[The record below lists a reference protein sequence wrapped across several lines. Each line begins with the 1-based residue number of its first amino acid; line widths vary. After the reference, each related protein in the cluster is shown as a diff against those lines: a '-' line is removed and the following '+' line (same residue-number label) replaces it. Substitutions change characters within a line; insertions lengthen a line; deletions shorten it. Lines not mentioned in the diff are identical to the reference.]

1 MEQGAAAHARTIFL
15 NGIQS
20 VLTCG
25 TVKCELGRRKA
36 QFFPNSGPGPVVDDA
51 VDMAV
56 PDKPEGVRNP
66 DDLGG
71 DHDGT
76 PP

>member
-1 MEQGAAAHARTIFL
+1 
-15 NGIQS
+15 
-20 VLTCG
+20 
-25 TVKCELGRRKA
+25 
-36 QFFPNSGPGPVVDDA
+36 
-51 VDMAV
+51 MAV